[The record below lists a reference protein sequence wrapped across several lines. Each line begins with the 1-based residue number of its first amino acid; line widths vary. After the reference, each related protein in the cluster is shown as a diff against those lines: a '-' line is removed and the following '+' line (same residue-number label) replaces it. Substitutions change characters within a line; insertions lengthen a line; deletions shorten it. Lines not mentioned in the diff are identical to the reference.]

1 MTKKKTAA
9 IVLAAGLGTRMKSDL
24 PKALHPL
31 AGLPMI
37 RHPIALLEGLG
48 LERIVAVVGEG
59 MDTLKK
65 LVLPH
70 ASVIQKER
78 LGTAHAALTARN
90 ALKGFD
96 GDILV
101 MFADTPLIRPETI
114 ERMLA
119 VRRAKPHPA
128 VVVLGF
134 RPAEPGAY
142 GRLAMGAGGMLEAI
156 VEAKDATPAQLKI
169 DFCNSGVVAVDSKW
183 LWRLLDKVGTKN
195 AQKEFYLTDIV
206 GIARARGLA
215 VAAVEGDAA
224 ELLGIN
230 SRADL
235 AAAEAVLQG
244 RLRARAMANGATLMD
259 PASVTLSADTRLGR
273 DVTVEPNVFF
283 GPGVVVGNDVVIR
296 AFSHLEQARIADGAI
311 VGPFARLRPGA
322 DIGRGAH
329 IGNFVEIKNA
339 IIEPGA
345 KANHLSYIGDAR
357 VGADANIGA
366 GTITCNYDGF
376 DKHHTDI
383 GRGAFIGSNTALVA
397 PVKVGD
403 GAVVGAGSVIARD
416 VPKDA
421 LALTRAPVKEVPG
434 WALHN
439 RDRKNKKK
447 RKKGA

>member
-1 MTKKKTAA
+1 MTKRKTAA
-9 IVLAAGLGTRMKSDL
+9 IVLAAGLGTRMKSGL

-37 RHPIALLEGLG
+37 RHPIALLEGLS
-48 LERIVAVVGEG
+48 LERIVAVVGAG
-59 MDTLKK
+59 MDTLKT

-119 VRRAKPHPA
+119 ARRAKPHPA

-142 GRLAMGAGGMLEAI
+142 GRLVMGPDGMLEAI
-156 VEAKDATPAQLKI
+156 VEAKDATPAQLEI

-215 VAAVEGDAA
+215 VAAVEGDPA

-259 PASVTLSADTRLGR
+259 PASVTFSADTRLGR